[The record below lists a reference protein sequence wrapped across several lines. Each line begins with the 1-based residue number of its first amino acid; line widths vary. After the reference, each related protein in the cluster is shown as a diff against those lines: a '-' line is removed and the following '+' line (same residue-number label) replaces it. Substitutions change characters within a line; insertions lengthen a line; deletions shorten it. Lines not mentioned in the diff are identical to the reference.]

1 MTFYSAYMTLGSA
14 KSALAGISARGGSPE
29 RKRKTEDGLAQD
41 HDTRPDGATPPGRLA
56 APSDEVVAAMRSV
69 SEASKELKLLFDRLD
84 IAMHRAIGVI
94 ESGVPVLELAQS
106 MNLPGRREA
115 LNEAAARARAAQHA
129 LLRSLFR
136 AAEAEGATKADI
148 ARTWRVSRQLVSRMV
163 KERR

>member
-1 MTFYSAYMTLGSA
+1 MPNRLSSGFLPAGPARSAT
-14 KSALAGISARGGSPE
+14 PE
-29 RKRKTEDGLAQD
+29 KDTEDGLADD
-41 HDTRPDGATPPGRLA
+41 HDTGPDRGAPPGERH
-56 APSDEVVAAMRSV
+56 EVVAAMRAL
-69 SEASKELKLLFDRLD
+69 SEASTELKLLFDRLD
-84 IAMHRAIGVI
+84 IAMQRAIGVI

-115 LNEAAARARAAQHA
+115 LNEAAARARAAQHVV
-129 LLRSLFR
+129 LRSLFR